1 MLGDKQLTENFRLG
15 FSVGANFMYQKNES
29 LNAGVRN
36 MLDKGQ
42 WIFNAA
48 NMLNTAGESGFERAT
63 NSVFG
68 SVQLA
73 WKEYLSLDLTARNDW
88 SSTLP
93 QQNNSFFYPSA
104 NLSFVISDFVRSLD
118 KPLSS
123 WITILL
129 RFVFQQ
135 HKLVKTHLLIN
146 CITLTHS
153 NLKKVN

>member
-1 MLGDKQLTENFRLG
+1 MNREEQNFFESNAEIVLMGDKQLTDNFRLG
-15 FSVGANFMYQKNES
+15 FTVGGNFMYQNYES

-48 NMLNTAGESGFERAT
+48 NMLNTAGETGHERAT

-68 SVQLA
+68 SLQLS

-93 QQNNSFFYPSA
+93 KKKQLF
-104 NLSFVISDFVRSLD
+104 
-118 KPLSS
+118 
-123 WITILL
+123 LL
-129 RFVFQQ
+129 PVCQLKFCRF
-135 HKLVKTHLLIN
+135 
-146 CITLTHS
+146 
-153 NLKKVN
+153 